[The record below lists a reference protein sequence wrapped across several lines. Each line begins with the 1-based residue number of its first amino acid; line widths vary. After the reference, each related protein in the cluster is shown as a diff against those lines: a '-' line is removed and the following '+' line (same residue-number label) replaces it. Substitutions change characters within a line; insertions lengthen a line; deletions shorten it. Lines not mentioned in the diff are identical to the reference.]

1 MTRARWTTPALDDL
15 AAIGDLIARN
25 DLAAAA
31 KTIAT
36 ILDSAEKLALRPQIG
51 RIGRIPDTRELI
63 VAHTPFVVPYRVRGD
78 EVRILA
84 VFDGAGGQPEAPE

>member
-1 MTRARWTTPALDDL
+1 M
-15 AAIGDLIARN
+15 
-25 DLAAAA
+25 
-31 KTIAT
+31 
-36 ILDSAEKLALRPQIG
+36 RPQIG